1 MNSRLPLVT
10 LLAALIVFPVALC
23 VLPVSAVQDIPIL
36 GYPYVAHQ
44 ASGTG
49 QSYFVY
55 GSNFHLNG
63 AATITSMS
71 TLMYIAYDIT
81 TPDEDTTYRFAIYQD
96 NSGSVGQLIGQTE
109 SGSISKPAVV
119 YPPMQEDDWQTL
131 NFDTPLSLSAGT
143 YWLVVAA
150 HGPNVMVYNDMSN
163 QSYQMAM
170 SYLESLTF
178 PSTLTSVNYINNDVC
193 AIYASGQGTPSL
205 AAAPS
210 PDANNPGMST
220 LSVNCQN
227 VDSAAGKVEIFG
239 RLSVY
244 GASLPQEPL
253 EFAYRVLGDVAW
265 QPIATTTTSSDGT
278 YSVDWFPPA
287 PGNYQINATFWG
299 NTISSFA
306 FKAINVLVAASGENQ
321 SKTVFSVDSNSTV
334 ADLAFDS
341 STSQLRFSVT
351 GSTGTTGYVDVCISK
366 DLATDPSAI
375 QAFIDG
381 NQTSY
386 TVTSG
391 EDCWILHF
399 AYHHSSHDII
409 FSLEGADTP
418 TTPEMP
424 SAALPLILT
433 ALFAVAVAVVVLKRR
448 NTNP

>member
-10 LLAALIVFPVALC
+10 LLIFLIVLPVALC
-23 VLPVSAVQDIPIL
+23 VLPVCAAQDIPIL
-36 GYPYVAHQ
+36 GYPYAAHM

-49 QSYFVY
+49 ESYFVY
-55 GSNFHLNG
+55 GSNFQLNG
-63 AATITSMS
+63 AATINSMS

-96 NSGSVGQLIGQTE
+96 NGGSVGTLIGQTE
-109 SGSISKPAVV
+109 SGSISKPDVV

-131 NFDTPLSLSAGT
+131 NFATPISLSAGT

-150 HGPNVMVYNDMSN
+150 DGPNVLVYNDVSTE
-163 QSYQMAM
+163 SYQMAM
-170 SYLESLTF
+170 SSLDSLTF
-178 PSTLTSVNYINNDVC
+178 PSTLNDVNYIDKDVC

-210 PDANNPGMST
+210 PDANNPGMSS
-220 LSVNCQN
+220 LSVNCQT
-227 VDSAAGKVEIFG
+227 VDSATGTVEVFG

-244 GASLPQEPL
+244 GTSLPQEPL
-253 EFAYRVLGDVAW
+253 EFTYRVLGEIAW
-265 QPIATTTTSSDGT
+265 QPLATATTSSDGT

-287 PGNYQINATFWG
+287 PGNYQINATYWG

-321 SKTVFSVDSNSTV
+321 SRTVFSVDSNSTV
-334 ADLAFDS
+334 EDLAFDS
-341 STSQLRFSVT
+341 STSQLSFSVT

-366 DLATDPSAI
+366 DLVTDPSAI
-375 QAFIDG
+375 HAFIDG
-381 NQTSY
+381 NQTTY

-391 EDCWILHF
+391 EDCWILQF

-409 FSLEGADTP
+409 FSLEGADVP

-424 SAALPLILT
+424 SVALPLVVA
-433 ALFAVAVAVVVLKRR
+433 ALLSVAAAVVVLKRR
-448 NTNP
+448 NANP